1 MKNFMM
7 HCLIKKFLDIKSG
20 EQILKT
26 LPYEHKDIPKL
37 KKLFFSCLNIY
48 ETLKLLIWNI

>member
-1 MKNFMM
+1 MKNFMI